1 MIDITTGEIIL
12 YDTGFSVTPSLTPFD
27 LEKYIPNQIV
37 HHYKTDTNYQHYYV
51 WLDIDPAEYVYAAIC
66 FRGNSLESIRL
77 FPQYSSRAL
86 PEKQPS
92 AMDAVI
98 ADNLVEEW
106 YHNHFSSEELIF
118 VWGSIRYFSG
128 TDPIFAPPNVLI
140 KYQN

>member
-1 MIDITTGEIIL
+1 MIDTTTGEIIL
-12 YDTGFSVTPSLTPFD
+12 YNTGYSVTPSLTPFD

-66 FRGNSLESIRL
+66 FRGNSLESIKL
-77 FPQYSSRAL
+77 FPQHTAHAL
-86 PEKQPS
+86 PAERPS
-92 AMDAVI
+92 SMDVVI
-98 ADNLVEEW
+98 AGNLVEEW

-118 VWGSIRYFSG
+118 EWGSIRYFSG

-140 KYQN
+140 KYPN